1 MKIKDL
7 LSGGSCLSYYKLSLA
22 VFMSCIVFLNIE
34 KSETADLMFMVFS
47 SENSINKMIS
57 NFIISRTILFLYHS
71 YFDIHFV
78 YQKNAIIKKF
88 AISVHVWFSF
98 GVTNAF
104 SFQFLFLITAHTFF
118 ILSISIFNL
127 CYFSAISS
135 IFCLML
141 PCDTGALL
149 WYCCPDLAI
158 CVKFWCL
165 DCVAHWVDLVA
176 EAICLVLSILNLFR
190 FKL

>member
-1 MKIKDL
+1 
-7 LSGGSCLSYYKLSLA
+7 
-22 VFMSCIVFLNIE
+22 MSDFHLVLHMHFP
-34 KSETADLMFMVFS
+34 
-47 SENSINKMIS
+47 S
-57 NFIISRTILFLYHS
+57 N
-71 YFDIHFV
+71 
-78 YQKNAIIKKF
+78 
-88 AISVHVWFSF
+88 
-98 GVTNAF
+98 
-104 SFQFLFLITAHTFF
+104 FLFLITAYSFF

-176 EAICLVLSILNLFR
+176 EAICLVLSLLNLFR
-190 FKL
+190 FKRKKNNLCNTCTFDEGVPPYVLYKFSASLMSTLNQNKAHVDMQNLSQYLLTNKWKVFAHF